1 MTSALAVAGLVVDRR
16 PAGVDFVLDQP
27 VLRLPVGGTF
37 ALVGPSGCGKSTL
50 LDVLALILRPT
61 RIAKF
66 SIRSRAGETL
76 DLTPTLVAGSAD
88 RLAHSRSELIGYV
101 LQTGGLLPFITVRA
115 NVALPSR
122 ILGRQHAERVDA
134 IAARL
139 GLTELLHRFPGEI
152 SVGQRQRVAVARA
165 LIHDPPLLIAD
176 EPTASLDPRTA
187 DETMELL
194 VEACRERSAS
204 LIVSTHDRDRAVRFG
219 LQPLRFEQANGRT
232 RFVQE
237 AADSTGPAP

>member
-1 MTSALAVAGLVVDRR
+1 MSVEGLVLDRR
-16 PAGVDFVLDQP
+16 KAGVDFVLEQP
-27 VLRLPVGGTF
+27 FLEIAAGAAV

-61 RIAKF
+61 EIGALRIRNRGGR
-66 SIRSRAGETL
+66 IL
-76 DLTPTLVAGSAD
+76 DLTATVASGSAD
-88 RLAHSRSELIGYV
+88 QLARARAELIGYV

-115 NVALPSR
+115 NIALPSR
-122 ILGRQHAERVDA
+122 VLGRAHVDKVEN

-139 GLTELLHRFPGEI
+139 GLSDLLDRRPGEI

-165 LIHDPPLLIAD
+165 LIHEPPLLIAD

-194 VEACRERSAS
+194 VEACRERAAS
-204 LIVSTHDRDRAVRFG
+204 LIVSTHDRVRAIRFG
-219 LQPLRFEQANGRT
+219 LQPLRFEQVRGRT
-232 RFVQE
+232 RFVYE
-237 AADSTGPAP
+237 AAEDFAA